1 MLLDDVRAE
10 LPGLRAQAESLMTS
24 QWRIERDTGEMSE
37 SGYSDQAM
45 REVVYEGRGK
55 LQTYEG
61 YEQSTTIGPS
71 SAVVQRMQ
79 LHLPVSRYKPQL
91 GDIATCMH
99 ACDPGLVGRRFRV
112 AQTWPVKDF
121 ATAYRVSVDEI
132 VKGV

>member
-1 MLLDDVRAE
+1 
-10 LPGLRAQAESLMTS
+10 MTS

-99 ACDPGLVGRRFRV
+99 ACDPGLMGRRFRV
-112 AQTWPVKDF
+112 AQT
-121 ATAYRVSVDEI
+121 
-132 VKGV
+132 